1 MAPFLK
7 LCIRSTGG
15 PTGDKLSRAQGRAQ
29 GYTMDTRPVLNVDD
43 HAPAR
48 FLRTRILQR
57 AGFGVDEVDSAA
69 AAIERAPESSLLLLD
84 VKLPDGDGFSVCEA
98 VKRAAP
104 NLPVVMITSVYRTT
118 QARRDAFA
126 VGADAFLLE
135 PIAPEQL
142 IRTIETLLKRTG
154 EPGAAVAEA
163 WVITD
168 PAGDI
173 QDVSVEA
180 ARILN
185 LSPRGLKGR
194 NLPAFITDNRLRLM
208 GDLLRASEGLLIDR
222 MSTLQPRDRR
232 PMRVHL
238 DVSAL
243 PRAGGE
249 RVQLRWIISPESR

>member
-1 MAPFLK
+1 M
-7 LCIRSTGG
+7 
-15 PTGDKLSRAQGRAQ
+15 D
-29 GYTMDTRPVLNVDD
+29 MDTRPVLNVDD

-57 AGFGVDEVDSAA
+57 AGYGVSEVDSAA
-69 AAIERAPESSLLLLD
+69 GAIEHASEASLLLLD
-84 VKLPDGDGFSVCEA
+84 VKLPDGDGFSVCQA

-104 NLPVVMITSVYRTT
+104 STPIVMVTSVYRTT

-126 VGADAFLLE
+126 VGADAFLFE
-135 PIAPEQL
+135 PVAPEQL
-142 IRTIETLLKRTG
+142 VRTIDTLLKRKG
-154 EPGAAVAEA
+154 EPAPAVDEA

-168 PAGDI
+168 EVGNI

-180 ARILN
+180 ARMLN

-194 NLPAFITDNRLRLM
+194 NLPTFITDNRPRLM
-208 GDLLRASEGLLIDR
+208 SELLRASEGLLIDR
-222 MSTLQPRDRR
+222 MSTIQPRDRR
-232 PMRVHL
+232 PIRVHL

-243 PRAGGE
+243 PSVAGE

>member
-1 MAPFLK
+1 ME
-7 LCIRSTGG
+7 
-15 PTGDKLSRAQGRAQ
+15 
-29 GYTMDTRPVLNVDD
+29 MRPVLNVDD

-57 AGFGVDEVDSAA
+57 AGFGVAEVDCAA
-69 AAIERAPESSLLLLD
+69 GAIERAPDSSLLLLA

-104 NLPVVMITSVYRTT
+104 TLPVVMVTSVYRTA

-142 IRTIETLLKRTG
+142 VRTIETLLKRKG
-154 EPGAAVAEA
+154 EPRRAVGEA
-163 WVITD
+163 WIITD
-168 PAGDI
+168 ATGDI
-173 QDVSVEA
+173 QEISDEA
-180 ARILN
+180 ASILN
-185 LSPRGLKGR
+185 LSPRGLRGR
-194 NLPAFITDNRLRLM
+194 NLPAFITDNRPRLISE
-208 GDLLRASEGLLIDR
+208 LLRASEGLIIDR

-238 DVSAL
+238 DVSAVANE
-243 PRAGGE
+243 PGE
-249 RVQLRWIISPESR
+249 RVRLRWIISPESR

>member
-1 MAPFLK
+1 
-7 LCIRSTGG
+7 
-15 PTGDKLSRAQGRAQ
+15 
-29 GYTMDTRPVLNVDD
+29 MDIRPVLNVDD

-69 AAIERAPESSLLLLD
+69 GAIERAATASLLLLD

-104 NLPVVMITSVYRTT
+104 TLPVVMVTSVYRTA

-142 IRTIETLLKRTG
+142 VRTIETLLKRKV
-154 EPGAAVAEA
+154 EPGTALGEAWAVTDALGDILEISAEA
-163 WVITD
+163 
-168 PAGDI
+168 AKM
-173 QDVSVEA
+173 
-180 ARILN
+180 LN
-185 LSPRGLKGR
+185 LSARGLRGR
-194 NLPAFITDNRLRLM
+194 NLPAFITDNRPRLLSE
-208 GDLLRASEGLLIDR
+208 LLRASEGLLIDR

-243 PRAGGE
+243 PADAGE
-249 RVQLRWIISPESR
+249 RVRLRWILSPESR